1 MWRASVRAEAAVNK
15 GQVAAV
21 ATQDMRA
28 FFQSIDHSLL
38 IKRAEEQGFPLEL
51 VRLAID
57 AYCAP
62 RWLYTKAAIAEPVEP
77 NCGIAPGCALA
88 TTMVKL

>member
-1 MWRASVRAEAAVNK
+1 M
-15 GQVAAV
+15 
-21 ATQDMRA
+21 
-28 FFQSIDHSLL
+28 
-38 IKRAEEQGFPLEL
+38 EL

-62 RWLYTKAAIAEPVEP
+62 RWLYTKAEVAEPVEP

-88 TTMVKL
+88 TTMVKIYYRQQLIVLAENNPRVDLSA